1 MVGRRLALVACVL
14 LLAAAGTARA
24 QIPDLT
30 ADGQPNVQAAAAI
43 AVDADNGAE
52 YFAKNADDVRAI
64 ASTGKIFVA
73 LVVRARRLDLDGLTE
88 ITRTDVRA
96 ARGGARTRLEFRHK
110 FRNVDLLRALLIASD
125 NRAPTALA
133 RAVGLDPAGL
143 IAAMNDLAKSMG
155 LTHTHFVGPCGL
167 KENVSTAREM
177 AIALRAALK
186 DPVLAEIMGTKEV
199 EVRSI
204 HSHPRRIH
212 YRNTNKAL
220 LRQRFPVI
228 GGKTGYTDPAGYCLI
243 LEAKLAG
250 RTVVIAIMGA
260 HEKLTRF
267 GDFNRLARW
276 IEGGGVA
283 AARTADV
290 GTASKGSLTAP
301 ESGR

>member
-1 MVGRRLALVACVL
+1 MVRRRVALVACVL
-14 LLAAAGTARA
+14 LLAAAGEARA
-24 QIPDLT
+24 GIPDLT
-30 ADGQPNVQAAAAI
+30 EDGRANVQAASAI
-43 AVDADNGAE
+43 AVDVDNGAE

-73 LVVRARRLDLDGLTE
+73 MVVRARGLDLDGLTE
-88 ITRTDVRA
+88 ITRTEVRA
-96 ARGGARTRLEFRHK
+96 ARGGARTRLEFRHE
-110 FRNVDLLRALLIASD
+110 FRNLDLLRAMLIASD

-133 RAVGLDPAGL
+133 RAVGLDPDGL
-143 IAAMNDLAKSMG
+143 IAAMNQLAKKMG

-177 AIALRAALK
+177 AIALRAALR
-186 DPVLAEIMGTKEV
+186 DPLLREIMGTKEI

-204 HSHPRRIH
+204 HSRPRRIH

-228 GGKTGYTDPAGYCLI
+228 GGKTGYTDEAGYCLI

-250 RTVVIAIMGA
+250 RTVVVAIYGA

-283 AARTADV
+283 ATRTADV
-290 GTASKGSLTAP
+290 GTASKGSLTP
-301 ESGR
+301 PKTSR